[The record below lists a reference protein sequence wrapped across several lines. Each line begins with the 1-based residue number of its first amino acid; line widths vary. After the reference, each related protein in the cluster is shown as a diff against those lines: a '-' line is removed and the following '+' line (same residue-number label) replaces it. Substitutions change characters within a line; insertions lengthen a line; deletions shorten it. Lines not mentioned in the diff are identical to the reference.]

1 MFNLHRTKKVLK
13 KALLVSGTIFLFLT
27 LLILIVSFIFFYKKS
42 VIKGML
48 ERYVEDKTGVAI
60 EIGHLDY
67 ELFPLRIEAQAVK
80 VRTKIEETDAD
91 VYLKILGARGEL
103 KRLWKKTDP
112 LFDSVEVEGAQVDV
126 RIKMAG
132 KKIDVQKLLLNIF
145 QSSKFVRKIELKN
158 SALRLGFSSQN
169 IHLQDLDISLH
180 STQKNGQFTY
190 SLACEKLSGE
200 MDSRKILLD
209 TSLRSSGVISLAE
222 LTYVESNFSFNSFK
236 VSLKEKS
243 LFLDE
248 ILFKFRGEYPK
259 EGNFLLLPQAEL
271 DVPALITISS
281 AVKLDFKDKTSI
293 LLDPQ
298 VKTDDVGAVFTLL
311 RPYLPAQL
319 KSLKVRGGALFK
331 GEVQIFEGLS
341 GRKMTVDGR
350 LSMDALHLD
359 FSNPFFSIRG
369 LAQGKFGIRGSGPT
383 MDVSGRLKLSK
394 GFFSTKNIK
403 CEGFSLEVPVNFR
416 MIDSSLKISPLQ
428 ASLKMLTIT
437 PREKSIILEETSIQ
451 AQANVELKRRKIH
464 LSDFSLDIPSL
475 FSLSGRARADLTP
488 EGTKMISLK
497 SKKIH
502 LQDLFKTFP
511 WLHPEKLRGWVL
523 EGGFDLE
530 VEAWNSPRIPDKEWN
545 ITGKLNMDGLNFSNP
560 SFTIAGESLA
570 PRLRL
575 QGSLDSCLKNI
586 TFELGFEL
594 PQGET
599 LWKEYYLNWSKI
611 PLAAEIGGKLQTTL
625 QKFSY
630 LELETSISSLGKISA
645 HGSLGLKP
653 PLSIDLLLSTSELN
667 LQSLFSLLPQSQASS
682 SSSLKL
688 NGKLN
693 SQIRLKREKNV
704 LSVAGSIQLAEGML
718 KQEEKKLAL
727 DGMEANIPF
736 HYTSMMESSSDEE
749 KHQEKGY
756 FLIKEMKLPYLT
768 LSPLHF
774 GLRSSRNKFLVE
786 SFSLDFFGGKVLF
799 GDTLIQLGP
808 KLSKITG
815 RTSFILNDID
825 LSQLPLASEKF
836 PLQGKAHLDLPRI
849 EVTPELVETD
859 GQAKIDI
866 FGGNI
871 TIDQTRIEKPFSK
884 MRTISC
890 DISFSDINLQKV
902 TDMLPFGRVTGII
915 NGEIHKLSLSYG
927 QPESFTLR
935 IESEPRKGIPQKF
948 SLKAANDLAII
959 SSGNQT
965 LQPGKGWTRFI
976 SNFRYKKIGIFCSL
990 KNDLF
995 TLRGTIKEKG
1005 VEYLVKGDWIF
1016 GINVINKKPENQ
1028 IRFKDMLNRMKR
1040 ISHARKF
1047 P

>member
-1 MFNLHRTKKVLK
+1 MKKVLK
-13 KALLVSGTIFLFLT
+13 KALLVSGAIFLFLT
-27 LLILIVSFIFFYKKS
+27 LLILIASFIFFYKKS

-48 ERYVEDKTGVAI
+48 ERYVSDKTGVAI

-80 VRTKIEETDAD
+80 VRTKIEETDVD
-91 VYLKILGARGEL
+91 VYLKMLGARGEL

-112 LFDSVEVEGAQVDV
+112 LLDSVEVEGAQVDV

-132 KKIDVQKLLLNIF
+132 KKIDVQKLLLNIS
-145 QSSKFVRKIELKN
+145 QSSKFVRKIEVKN
-158 SALRLGFSSQN
+158 STLRLGFPSQN
-169 IHLQDLDISLH
+169 IHLQDLDIFLQ
-180 STQKNGQFTY
+180 STQKNGELAY
-190 SLACEKLSGE
+190 SLACGKLSGE
-200 MDSRKILLD
+200 MDSRKIFLD

-222 LTYVESNFSFNSFK
+222 LTYVEGNFSLNSFK

-259 EGNFLLLPQAEL
+259 EGDFLLLPQAEL
-271 DVPALITISS
+271 DVPALITLSS
-281 AVKLDFKDKTSI
+281 SVKLDFKDKTSI

-298 VKTDDVGAVFTLL
+298 VKTEDVGAVFILL
-311 RPYLPAQL
+311 RPYLPPQFE
-319 KSLKVRGGALFK
+319 SLKVRGGALFK
-331 GEVQIFEGLS
+331 GAVQIFEGLS
-341 GRKMTVDGR
+341 GREMTVDGR

-359 FSNPFFSIRG
+359 FSNPLFSIRG
-369 LAQGKFGIRGSGPT
+369 LAKGKFGIIGSGST

-416 MIDSSLKISPLQ
+416 MTDSSLKISPLQ

-437 PREKSIILEETSIQ
+437 PREKSIMLEEMSIQ
-451 AQANVELKRRKIH
+451 AQAEVKLKRRKIH
-464 LSDFSLDIPSL
+464 LSDLSLDIPSL
-475 FSLSGRARADLTP
+475 FSLSGWAKADLTP
-488 EGTKMISLK
+488 EGTKMLSLK
-497 SKKIH
+497 SEKIH
-502 LQDLFKTFP
+502 LQNLFKTFP
-511 WLHPEKLRGWVL
+511 WLHPEKLRKWVL
-523 EGGFDLE
+523 EGGIGLE

-560 SFTIAGESLA
+560 SFTIAGESLS

-575 QGSLDSCLKNI
+575 QGSLDSGLKNI
-586 TFELGFEL
+586 TVKLSFELL
-594 PQGET
+594 QGET
-599 LWKEYYLNWSKI
+599 LWNEYYLNWSKM

-625 QKFSY
+625 QKFSD
-630 LELETSISSLGKISA
+630 LESETSISSLGKISA
-645 HGSLGLKP
+645 HGLLGLRP
-653 PLSIDLLLSTSELN
+653 PSSIDLLLSISELN
-667 LQSLFSLLPQSQASS
+667 LQSLLSLLPQSQASS

-688 NGKLN
+688 GGKLN
-693 SQIRLKREKNV
+693 SQIRLKKEKNV

-718 KQEEKKLAL
+718 EQEGKKLAL
-727 DGMEANIPF
+727 NGMEANIPF
-736 HYTSMMESSSDEE
+736 HYMSTMESSTDEE
-749 KHQEKGY
+749 RHQEKGY

-768 LSPLHF
+768 LSSLHF
-774 GLRSSRNKFLVE
+774 GLRSSRNKLLVD
-786 SFSLDFFGGKVLF
+786 SFSLDVFGGKALF

-808 KLSKITG
+808 KLAEITG

-825 LSQLPLASEKF
+825 LSQLPFVSGKF
-836 PLQGKAHLDLPRI
+836 PLQGKGRLDLPRI

-915 NGEIHKLSLSYG
+915 NGEIHKLSLSCG

-959 SSGNQT
+959 SSGNQQ